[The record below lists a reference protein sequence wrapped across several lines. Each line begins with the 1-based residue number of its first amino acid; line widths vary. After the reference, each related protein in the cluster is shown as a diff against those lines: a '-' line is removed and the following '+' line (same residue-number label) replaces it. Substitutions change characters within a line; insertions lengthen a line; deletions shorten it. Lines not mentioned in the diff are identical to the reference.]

1 VENTCIFTATNKHH
15 DTMTTQESYIKGQK
29 IQALLN
35 DQITEGTITGFGWYK
50 NRQTLSLDY
59 CISVYLDQVIRI
71 IK

>member
-1 VENTCIFTATNKHH
+1 
-15 DTMTTQESYIKGQK
+15 MTTQESYIKGQK